1 MSRNLASS
9 SLLLTLLAACA
20 AQTPEPVA
28 PSGPPPDETR
38 VEVIKEP
45 GTAEPETPPPPPPA
59 APDPLAQERA
69 QFRAE
74 HEADVARFTPELR
87 AQAKALAERS
97 YPNLRA
103 GLTPI
108 LKSAHRRPGHA
119 ERDQQRHPIETLELM
134 GVTPKQ
140 TVLEY
145 GPGEGW
151 VTELLAPLLAKQGK
165 LLATSADPNGPA
177 DLRPTMYAQRFQWL
191 LETAPEL
198 YGKVQLAIYDPKAP
212 SLPADGSVDTVLLFR
227 GLHGMVNQGTL
238 QAWLSAFHGALKDK
252 GVLGVEQHRAKP
264 DADPLVSAK
273 QGYLPEAWVVS
284 EIEKAGFKLVK
295 KSEIN
300 ANPKD
305 TKDYPE
311 GVWTLPPT
319 YRLGDVD
326 RAKYTAIGESD
337 RMTLRFVKVASKATA
352 APAPAAA
359 APAAP
364 AAAAAGGPAPAA
376 AAPAP

>member
-1 MSRNLASS
+1 
-9 SLLLTLLAACA
+9 
-20 AQTPEPVA
+20 VA
-28 PSGPPPDETR
+28 EET
-38 VEVIKEP
+38 
-45 GTAEPETPPPPPPA
+45 APPPA
-59 APDPLAQERA
+59 AAPAPAPSAIDQERA
-69 QFRAE
+69 QFKAE
-74 HEADVARFTPELR
+74 HDAEVARFTPELH
-87 AQAKALAERS
+87 AQAKALAERT
-97 YPNLRA
+97 YPSLRA
-103 GLTPI
+103 GLPPI
-108 LKSAHRRPGHA
+108 LKSAHRQPGNA
-119 ERDQQRHPIETLELM
+119 ERDAQRHPLQTLELM

-151 VTELLAPLLAKQGK
+151 FSELLAPLLAKQGK

-177 DLRPTMYAQRFQWL
+177 DLRPTLYAQRYQWF
-191 LETAPEL
+191 LETAPEI

-212 SLPADGSVDTVLLFR
+212 SLPADGSVDTVLVFR

-305 TKDYPE
+305 TKDYAE
-311 GVWTLPPT
+311 GVWALPPT

-326 RAKYTAIGESD
+326 RAKYAAIGESD
-337 RMTLRFVKVASKATA
+337 RMTLRFEKVAVKAGASAPSAANAPAAVPSVPSAAAGGAPAGTA
-352 APAPAAA
+352 SAGVAPAPA
-359 APAAP
+359 PVR
-364 AAAAAGGPAPAA
+364 
-376 AAPAP
+376 